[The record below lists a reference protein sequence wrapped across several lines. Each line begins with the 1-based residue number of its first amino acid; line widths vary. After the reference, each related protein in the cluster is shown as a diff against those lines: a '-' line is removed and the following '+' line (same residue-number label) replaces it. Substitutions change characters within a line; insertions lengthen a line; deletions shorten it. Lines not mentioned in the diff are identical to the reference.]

1 MSKHLEQGE
10 EVFTA
15 KRPDQGG
22 SRNLLALAGW
32 LLVSFVASGIGSI
45 ASVNARSFYQELE
58 QPTWAPPGSAFGPV
72 WTTLF
77 ALMGI
82 AAWLVWR
89 EQGWR
94 HARGAL
100 SLFILQLGVNAL
112 WSWLFFAWR
121 LGSGAIADV
130 LLLWLLIVATIVAFW
145 RVKPLAGALLVPYLI
160 WVTYASALTI
170 WIVQHNPQA
179 L

>member
-130 LLLWLLIVATIVAFW
+130 LLLWLLILATIVAFW

>member
-1 MSKHLEQGE
+1 MSKHVELRGE
-10 EVFTA
+10 GFTA
-15 KRPDQGG
+15 KKPDQGG

-32 LLVSFVASGIGSI
+32 LLLSFVASGIGSI

-58 QPTWAPPGSAFGPV
+58 RPDWAPPGWAFGPV

-94 HARGAL
+94 RARGAL
-100 SLFILQLGVNAL
+100 SLFVLQLGVNAL

-121 LGSGAIADV
+121 QGSGAIADV
-130 LLLWLLIVATIVAFW
+130 LLLWLLILATIVAFW
-145 RVKPLAGALLVPYLI
+145 RVKPLAGVLLVPYLI

-170 WIVQHNPQA
+170 WIVQHNPQV

>member
-1 MSKHLEQGE
+1 MSKHLELGE
-10 EVFTA
+10 EVFKA

-77 ALMGI
+77 VLMGI

-130 LLLWLLIVATIVAFW
+130 LLLWLLILATIVAFW

-170 WIVQHNPQA
+170 WIVQHNPQV